1 MVYVLFYLP
10 GYKQVSVETFENL
23 EAAQKGMTENKPSA
37 FTAITVTG
45 PESTAHWTKAQLVG
59 IFNGLDPSA
68 EKVKGFESLE
78 EGEKRVFERI
88 VNWKPQP
95 APEGATEEKSTMAT
109 ATKKKAAKKK
119 AAKAKSATPRKVAP
133 LTVELGDNLKPGA
146 DVTCGCY
153 IRTLVMKGKGTD
165 EILKLVGKHYPD
177 STAKGSDVSWNRAK
191 LKAAGK
197 KVPDAPRANAK
208 EE

>member
-1 MVYVLFYLP
+1 
-10 GYKQVSVETFENL
+10 
-23 EAAQKGMTENKPSA
+23 
-37 FTAITVTG
+37 
-45 PESTAHWTKAQLVG
+45 
-59 IFNGLDPSA
+59 
-68 EKVKGFESLE
+68 
-78 EGEKRVFERI
+78 
-88 VNWKPQP
+88 
-95 APEGATEEKSTMAT
+95 MAT

-133 LTVELGDNLKPGA
+133 LTVELSDNLKPGA

-153 IRTLVMKGKGTD
+153 IRSLVMKGKGTD